1 MSNNTHQTAPTQFVE
16 TAGIRFAYRRFANRR
31 FGAKIDI
38 PLLFFMHFT
47 GTMDHWDP
55 ALTDG
60 FAQDREV
67 ILFNNAGV
75 SSSSGEVPASVE
87 EMAQHAAAFIDALG
101 VKKLD
106 ALGFSIGGL
115 TAQQFTIS
123 RPDLVR
129 KLILVGTGPRS
140 GEGMASLTPEAQ
152 EIFGAKYDP
161 ADELWLRVFF
171 TPSKQSQAAGRKYL
185 ERQRGR
191 KENRDPLP
199 NEKVAPAQLAAL
211 EKWGAAAKDPYS
223 YLKKIT
229 QPTLVVNG
237 SNDVIVYTVNS
248 FILQQNL
255 PNAQLILYPDSNH
268 GAQYQYPELF
278 LEHVTQFLKG

>member
-1 MSNNTHQTAPTQFVE
+1 MSSYSHQNAPTQFTE
-16 TAGIRFAYRRFANRR
+16 AKGIRFAYRRFGKRK
-31 FGAKIDI
+31 GI
-38 PLLFFMHFT
+38 PLVFFMHFT

-67 ILFNNAGV
+67 ILFNNTGI
-75 SSSSGEVPASVE
+75 SSSSGEVPTSIE
-87 EMAQHAAAFIDALG
+87 EMAQHAAAFTDALG
-101 VKKLD
+101 IKKLD
-106 ALGFSIGGL
+106 ALGFSMGGFI
-115 TAQQFTIS
+115 AQQFTID

-129 KLILVGTGPRS
+129 KLILAGTGPRS

-161 ADELWLRVFF
+161 QDELWLRVFF

-185 ERQRGR
+185 ERQRAR
-191 KENRDPLP
+191 KENRDPVA
-199 NEKVAPAQLAAL
+199 NDKVAPAQIAAL
-211 EKWGAAAKDPYS
+211 QKWGAPAKDPYA
-223 YLKKIT
+223 YLKNIT
-229 QPTLVVNG
+229 QPTFAVNG
-237 SNDVIVYTVNS
+237 SNDVIVYAVNS

-278 LEHVTQFLKG
+278 VEHVTQFLKG

>member
-1 MSNNTHQTAPTQFVE
+1 M
-16 TAGIRFAYRRFANRR
+16 
-31 FGAKIDI
+31 
-38 PLLFFMHFT
+38 
-47 GTMDHWDP
+47 
-55 ALTDG
+55 
-60 FAQDREV
+60 

-75 SSSSGEVPASVE
+75 SSSSGEVPTSIE
-87 EMAQHAAAFIDALG
+87 EMAQHAAAFIDAIG
-101 VKKLD
+101 VKNLD
-106 ALGFSIGGL
+106 ALGFSMGGFV
-115 TAQQFTIS
+115 AQQFTID

-129 KLILVGTGPRS
+129 KLILIGTGPRS

-171 TPSKQSQAAGRKYL
+171 PPSEQSQAAGRKYL
-185 ERQRGR
+185 ERQRSR
-191 KENRDPLP
+191 KENRDPVA
-199 NEKVAPAQLAAL
+199 NDKVAPAQIAAL
-211 EKWGAAAKDPYS
+211 QKWAAPAKDPYA
-223 YLKKIT
+223 YLRKIT
-229 QPTLVVNG
+229 QPALVVNG

-278 LEHVTQFLKG
+278 VEHVTQFLKG

>member
-1 MSNNTHQTAPTQFVE
+1 MSNYTHKTAPTQFVE
-16 TAGIRFAYRRFANRR
+16 AAGIRFAYRRF
-31 FGAKIDI
+31 GATIDI

-55 ALTDG
+55 AVTDR

-67 ILFNNAGV
+67 ILFNNAGI
-75 SSSSGEVPASVE
+75 SNSSGEVPASIE

-106 ALGFSIGGL
+106 ALGFSMGGL
-115 TAQQFTIS
+115 IAQQFTIDQ
-123 RPDLVR
+123 PDLVR

-152 EIFGAKYDP
+152 QIFGAKYDP

-185 ERQRGR
+185 ERQRAR
-191 KENRDPLP
+191 KEDRDPVT
-199 NEKVAPAQLAAL
+199 NGKVAPAQIAAL
-211 EKWGAAAKDPYS
+211 QKWGAPAKDPYS

-278 LEHVTQFLKG
+278 VEHATQFLKG

>member
-1 MSNNTHQTAPTQFVE
+1 MSSYNHQTAPTQFTE
-16 TAGIRFAYRRFANRR
+16 AGGICFAYRRFGKN
-31 FGAKIDI
+31 GGV
-38 PLLFFMHFT
+38 PLLFFIHFT

-60 FAQDREV
+60 FAQGREV

-75 SSSSGEVPASVE
+75 SSSSGEVPTSIE
-87 EMAQHAAAFIDALG
+87 EMAQHAAAFIDSLG
-101 VKKLD
+101 IKKLD
-106 ALGFSIGGL
+106 ALGFSMGGL
-115 TAQQFTIS
+115 IAQQLTID
-123 RPDLVR
+123 RRELVR

-140 GEGMASLTPEAQ
+140 GEGMASLTPEGQ
-152 EIFGAKYDP
+152 DIFGAKYDP
-161 ADELWLRVFF
+161 ADEVWLRAFF
-171 TPSKQSQAAGRKYL
+171 SPSERSQAAGRKYL
-185 ERQRGR
+185 ERQRTR
-191 KENRDPLP
+191 KVNRDPLP

-211 EKWGAAAKDPYS
+211 EKWGAPAKDPFA

-237 SNDVIVYTVNS
+237 SNDVLVYTVNS

-255 PNAQLILYPDSNH
+255 PDAQLILYPDSNH

-278 LEHVTQFLKG
+278 VDHATQFLKG

>member
-1 MSNNTHQTAPTQFVE
+1 MYTHQTAPTQFVE
-16 TAGIRFAYRRFANRR
+16 ANGIRFAYRRFANRSA
-31 FGAKIDI
+31 GVPIDV

-67 ILFNNAGV
+67 ILFNNSGV
-75 SSSSGEVPASVE
+75 SSSSGEVPTSIE
-87 EMAQHAAAFIDALG
+87 EMAKHAGAFVDALG
-101 VKKLD
+101 VKNVD
-106 ALGFSIGGL
+106 VLGFSMGGL
-115 TAQQFTIS
+115 VAQQFTID
-123 RPDLVR
+123 RPHVVR

-171 TPSKQSQAAGRKYL
+171 TPSERSQAAGRKYL
-185 ERQRGR
+185 ERQRAR

-199 NEKVAPAQLAAL
+199 NENVAAAQVAAL
-211 EKWGAAAKDPYS
+211 QKWGAPVRDPYD

-237 SNDVIVYTVNS
+237 SHDVIVYTVNS

-278 LEHVTQFLKG
+278 VEHATRFLKG

>member
-1 MSNNTHQTAPTQFVE
+1 MSSHTNQTAPTHFIE
-16 TAGIRFAYRRFANRR
+16 ARGIRFAYRRF
-31 FGAKIDI
+31 GKKGSV
-38 PLLFFMHFT
+38 PLLFFTHFT

-60 FAQDREV
+60 FAQEREV
-67 ILFNNAGV
+67 ILFNNAGI
-75 SSSSGEVPASVE
+75 SSSSGEVPTSIE
-87 EMAQHAAAFIDALG
+87 EMVQHAAAFTDALG
-101 VKKLD
+101 IKKID
-106 ALGFSIGGL
+106 ALGFSMGGFI
-115 TAQQFTIS
+115 AQQFTID

-140 GEGMASLTPEAQ
+140 GDGMASLTPEAQ
-152 EIFGAKYDP
+152 EIFGAKYHP

-185 ERQRGR
+185 ERQRAR
-191 KENRDPLP
+191 QKNRDPLA
-199 NEKVAPAQLAAL
+199 NEKVAPAQLAAIQ
-211 EKWGAAAKDPYS
+211 KWGAPAKDPYA
-223 YLKKIT
+223 YLKKIS
-229 QPTLVVNG
+229 QPALVVNG

-255 PNAQLILYPDSNH
+255 ANALLILYPDSNH

-278 LEHVTQFLKG
+278 VEHVTQFLKG